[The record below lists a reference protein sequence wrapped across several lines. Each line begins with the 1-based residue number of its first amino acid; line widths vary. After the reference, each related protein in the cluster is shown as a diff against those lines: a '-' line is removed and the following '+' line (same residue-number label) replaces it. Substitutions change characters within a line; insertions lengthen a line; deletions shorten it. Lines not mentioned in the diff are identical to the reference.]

1 MIKIPMACSDLSR
14 RASRRGH
21 GWTLLCHSP
30 HRSVL
35 CSWNEAGRFGAVP
48 ILICWFVTCLTAVG
62 NYSGTCDLLPA
73 WLLLAITLWLVI
85 CYLPDCCRLSF
96 WDLTQAPTHRSDCI
110 VSDSLFFREPN
121 EQMVRNPNS
130 SSTSLSNTPLSPVKS
145 SLSGPTGVSSLKPG
159 PLPANLDDLKVYNL
173 IIFPFF
179 S

>member
-1 MIKIPMACSDLSR
+1 MIAWSRFLWPAQTSLEEHLGEVMGGLCYATVLIVQFCVPETKLGDLGQFPFSS
-14 RASRRGH
+14 A
-21 GWTLLCHSP
+21 
-30 HRSVL
+30 
-35 CSWNEAGRFGAVP
+35 
-48 ILICWFVTCLTAVG
+48 
-62 NYSGTCDLLPA
+62 DLLPA
-73 WLLLAITLWLVI
+73 WLLSAITLWLVI

-96 WDLTQAPTHRSDCI
+96 WDLTQAPTHRFDCI